1 MIKTNISIFLSI
13 VIFSGCVSLE
23 PKLEPLDSK
32 VIPKEWKTNIENN
45 SNDLALIKTSW
56 EDFVKDETLKKVVS
70 KAIENNK
77 DLKIALLNIEA
88 ARATYRIS
96 RADLFPNITGN
107 MDISHSKSLN
117 SSNNSTISHNYNANI
132 AASYE
137 LDLFGKI
144 KSLNENA
151 LNSYLSTQFATN
163 ATKISLISETIN
175 AWIILASNMEQLE
188 LAKQTA
194 TNLQKVYELTQKRF
208 TAGVVSKN
216 DVYDANA
223 SLKESELNVISYSK
237 KVEENKNA
245 LELLIAEPLKEDFLP
260 KDFESYKNSL
270 MIVKSGVS
278 SNILLSRPDIMEAEY
293 NLKAKNAN
301 IGAARAA
308 FFPSISLTASSGLA
322 SRSLSSLFDGGA
334 KSIWSF
340 SPNISIP
347 IFNAGENQANLDY
360 SYTQKDIALLEYE
373 KSIQTAFKE
382 VSDTLITRATIKE
395 QIQKQKELV
404 DSVSKSYDISL
415 NSYKIGVGSYLN
427 VLIAQRTLISSQQA
441 LINTYLED
449 LTNRVSLYSVFG
461 GNEKVE

>member
-45 SNDLALIKTSW
+45 SNDLALIKPFW
-56 EDFVKDETLKKVVS
+56 EDFIKDETLKKVVS

-96 RADLFPNITGN
+96 RADLFPNISAD

-144 KSLNENA
+144 KSLNDNA

-175 AWIILASNMEQLE
+175 AWITLASNMEQLE

-194 TNLQKVYELTQKRF
+194 TNLQRVYELTQKRF

-245 LELLIAEPLKEDFLP
+245 LELLISEPLKEEFLP

-270 MIVKSGVS
+270 MVVKSGVS

-360 SYTQKDIALLEYE
+360 SYAQRDIALLEYE

-404 DSVSKSYDISL
+404 DSVSKSYNISL
-415 NSYKIGVGSYLN
+415 NSYKIGIGSYLN
-427 VLIAQRTLISSQQA
+427 VLVAQRTMISSQQT

-461 GNEKVE
+461 GNEKIE

>member
-1 MIKTNISIFLSI
+1 MIKTNISIFLLI

-45 SNDLALIKTSW
+45 SNDLALIKPSW

-360 SYTQKDIALLEYE
+360 SYAQKDIALLEYE